1 MYDINV
7 YGHIGGYD
15 DKDMD
20 SKKFA
25 DELKAANGDAVTV
38 HINSG
43 GGDVF
48 EANTMSALL
57 GGYVGRTT
65 AVIEGLAASAAS
77 YFALTADNV
86 VIGKTALM
94 MIHNPY
100 TFAAGDSADLRKTAD
115 FLDKVRS
122 TIVSQ
127 YVDKTGE
134 DASTIEG
141 WMDDETWFTAE
152 DAVKHGFADSVADVD
167 VAACIDAETLAK
179 FHHAPKNLLVA
190 PAGGVTGETET
201 TITANESGGKPGA
214 GAASGETGAVSKT
227 VCVNGQFLT
236 YEGEPPHAHEILD
249 SDS

>member
-7 YGHIGGYD
+7 YGSIGGCMD
-15 DKDMD
+15 GDMD
-20 SKKFA
+20 AKKFS
-25 DELKAANGDAVTV
+25 DELKNANGDAVTV

-48 EANTMSALL
+48 TANTMAVLL
-57 GGYVGRTT
+57 RGYVGDTT

-77 YFALTADNV
+77 YFALTADRV

-100 TFAAGDSADLRKTAD
+100 TFAAGDAVELRKIAD

-127 YVDKTGE
+127 YVDKTGKDE
-134 DASTIEG
+134 KTIG
-141 WMDDETWFTAE
+141 ALMDDETWFTADE
-152 DAVKHGFADSVADVD
+152 AVENGFADSVADIEI
-167 VAACIDAETLAK
+167 AACVDAETLAK
-179 FHHAPKNLLVA
+179 FHHAPETLQAA
-190 PAGGVTGETET
+190 PIGGGTGETKT
-201 TITANESGGKPGA
+201 TITANKSGGQSCA
-214 GAASGETGAVSKT
+214 GAVQGETGAVSKT

-236 YEGEPPHAHEILD
+236 YEGEPQHAH
-249 SDS
+249 